1 MRALFAT
8 EPKYAGAI
16 HFSGHGREGISYPS
30 PIATLLLKSFACAAA
45 AASYILVFQLTACRT

>member
-16 HFSGHGREGISYPS
+16 HFSGHGREGISYPFMRKPS
-30 PIATLLLKSFACAAA
+30 GAAMG
-45 AASYILVFQLTACRT
+45 LCELWKVD